1 MGTMEQRREPKTQ
14 HPFEQFKATMRKLVT
29 VSKTDLDEQLRKHNT
44 EKPERKAGRKSK
56 KSAHG
61 K

>member
-1 MGTMEQRREPKTQ
+1 MVKPQVRADAR

-29 VSKTDLDEQLRKHNT
+29 ISKADLDEQLRKHNAT
-44 EKPERKAGRKSK
+44 KPERKAGRK
-56 KSAHG
+56 KSAHR